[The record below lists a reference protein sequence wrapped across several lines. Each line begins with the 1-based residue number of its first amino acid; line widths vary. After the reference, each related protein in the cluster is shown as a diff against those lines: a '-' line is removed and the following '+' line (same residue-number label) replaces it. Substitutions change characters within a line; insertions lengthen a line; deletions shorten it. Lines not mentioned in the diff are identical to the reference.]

1 MNNGQIFFSE
11 IKAYFNLRKPKG
23 DKSTNIYLVVRMSD
37 VQEKYVTGVKVYPIR
52 RNMVK
57 QEAILNHRL
66 TELDLYNNVIVN
78 NRLDELRL
86 RFLDFKCYI
95 GTNLLWIKEEY
106 EVFIRHLLIRVNMKI
121 IY

>member
-1 MNNGQIFFSE
+1 M
-11 IKAYFNLRKPKG
+11 A
-23 DKSTNIYLVVRMSD
+23 
-37 VQEKYVTGVKVYPIR
+37 
-52 RNMVK
+52 K

-95 GTNLLWIKEEY
+95 CNNPKLLDKAHTIMKEYLYRDEIM
-106 EVFIRHLLIRVNMKI
+106 EKRKMHLFGIEKP
-121 IY
+121 

>member
-1 MNNGQIFFSE
+1 MNNGQVFFSE

-23 DKSTNIYLVVRMSD
+23 DKPTNIYLVVRIGG
-37 VQEKYVTGVKVYPIR
+37 VQKKYVTGVKVYPAQW
-52 RNMVK
+52 NMAK

-95 GTNLLWIKEEY
+95 CNNPKLLDKAIQ
-106 EVFIRHLLIRVNMKI
+106 
-121 IY
+121 